1 MVFRAYSFEHAP
13 RIDTQPAMQPNVL
26 PISTAAE
33 EKNCGRNTIYR
44 AVEDGRLNTA
54 EVGKR
59 DMILRDEKYR
69 AFTPKNTGFRRQRD
83 E

>member
-1 MVFRAYSFEHAP
+1 
-13 RIDTQPAMQPNVL
+13 MQPNVTTF
-26 PISTAAE
+26 SEAAE
-33 EKNCGRNTIYR
+33 EKSCGRATLYR

-69 AFTPKNTGFRRQRD
+69 AFTPKNTGFRRRKQSGD